1 MGVELQEFLSDCR
14 SYMQDYI
21 ETAINKGES
30 SATLEMD
37 ANDGLVK
44 IYAFTSGYI
53 VEVCSYKNKSAKYP
67 NLCAVIEA
75 SLPKWGEIS
84 DNLECCGD
92 ECEQVFGSHYNF
104 MSWKEGIM

>member
-1 MGVELQEFLSDCR
+1 
-14 SYMQDYI
+14 MQDYI
-21 ETAINKGES
+21 ETAINKGKS
-30 SATLEMD
+30 SAKLEMD

-53 VEVCSYKNKSAKYP
+53 VEVYSYKKRKIKYP
-67 NLCAVIEA
+67 NLCEAIEA
-75 SLPKWGEIS
+75 SLPKWSEIS
-84 DNLECCGD
+84 DNLECSCD

>member
-14 SYMQDYI
+14 SYMQDNI
-21 ETAINKGES
+21 EAAIQEGKSCTN
-30 SATLEMD
+30 LDID
-37 ANDGLVK
+37 ANDGIVK

-53 VEVCSYKNKSAKYP
+53 VEVYSYKNKIAKYQ
-67 NLCAVIEA
+67 NLCAAIEA

-84 DNLECCGD
+84 DNLECSCD

>member
-1 MGVELQEFLSDCR
+1 MGAELKEFISDCR

-21 ETAINKGES
+21 ETAINKGKS
-30 SATLEMD
+30 SAKLEMD